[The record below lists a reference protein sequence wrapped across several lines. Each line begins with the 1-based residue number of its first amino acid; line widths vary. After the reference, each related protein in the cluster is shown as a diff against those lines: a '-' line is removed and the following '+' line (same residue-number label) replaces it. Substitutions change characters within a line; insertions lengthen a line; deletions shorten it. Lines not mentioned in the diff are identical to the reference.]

1 LKGTRLSTATVITPC
16 LNAQDLVGRTALS
29 VMSQTAVRSGRLRL
43 QYLICDGA
51 SRDGTRDVVRTIC
64 GDAAEIVSE
73 PDTGMYHALA
83 KGFRRAEG
91 DIVSYLNAGDVYA
104 PTALDVVA
112 DVFEQHD
119 VEWITGLAV
128 HENNRGQVV
137 SARLPYRYRARL
149 LRKGLYGT
157 RLVPWYLMQ
166 ESTFWLRRLVSL
178 VDLKRLATFRL
189 AGDSYLWSCFAR
201 ESEPIIVQAH
211 LGGFT
216 HHDDQL
222 SADLQGYHD
231 ELRRKV
237 REAPNAADVV
247 LALFDRAEGLAPLRV
262 RKKLNPRGLLL
273 FYFEADCWR

>member
-1 LKGTRLSTATVITPC
+1 
-16 LNAQDLVGRTALS
+16 
-29 VMSQTAVRSGRLRL
+29 VRR
-43 QYLICDGA
+43 
-51 SRDGTRDVVRTIC
+51 IC
-64 GDAAEIVSE
+64 GDAAEILSE
-73 PDTGMYHALA
+73 PDTSMYHALA

-104 PTALDVVA
+104 RTALDVVA

-128 HENNRGQVV
+128 LEDNRGQVIW
-137 SARLPYRYRARL
+137 AHLPYRYRARL

-157 RLVPWYLMQ
+157 RLLPWFLQQ

-178 VDLKRLATFRL
+178 VDLERLATFRL

-201 ESEPIIVQAH
+201 ESEPVIVDSH
-211 LGGFT
+211 LGAFAL
-216 HHDDQL
+216 HDNQL
-222 SADLQGYHD
+222 SADVQGYHD

-237 REAPNAADVV
+237 REAPNAADVA
-247 LALFDRAEGLAPLRV
+247 LALFDRAAGMAPIRV

-273 FYFEADCWR
+273 SQVKADCWR